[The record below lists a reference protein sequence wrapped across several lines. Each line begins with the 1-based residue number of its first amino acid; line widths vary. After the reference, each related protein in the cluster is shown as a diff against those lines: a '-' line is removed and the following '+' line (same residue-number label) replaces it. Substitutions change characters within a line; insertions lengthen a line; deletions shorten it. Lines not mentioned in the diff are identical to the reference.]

1 MAVLD
6 KIQNGISFL
15 YKLFDIEEKKE
26 VSIIEEAEEKI
37 QLPEEYLERFTLY
50 ALQNKDFLKNREG
63 ELKSLELAYDN
74 WKIVKSPLL
83 VVNDPGEGGTS
94 LLHASTYI
102 YPSAKILETN
112 QSIDSYKKLISILS
126 NVLQIENEFKSL
138 KDLEKQIN
146 LAEENH
152 IVILEN
158 IERLFIRRIKGF
170 DLLEDFLLFL
180 HATKSKIYW
189 IISINKY
196 SFYYLN
202 RVKYFS
208 SHFPSIIHIKPISNE
223 KLKEEILNRN
233 NGYQLVFLKPI
244 KISKK
249 VEKQLKKVTKEE
261 RQVILENVFFKRL
274 FSFSKGNI
282 SKAILYARNSA
293 YNVKD
298 KMVFI
303 KPIEIKVLDDL
314 SLNDLFIL
322 EAIFQHRSLST
333 KELNIVLRNSDRQSR
348 LSIEKLL
355 ERQLIRPTSTI
366 NGKIEYRVNL
376 MFLDILK
383 DLLRE
388 RLNRNFR

>member
-1 MAVLD
+1 MTVLE
-6 KIQNGISFL
+6 KFQNSISFL

-26 VSIIEEAEEKI
+26 ISIIEEAEDKI
-37 QLPEEYLERFTLY
+37 LLPDEYLERFTLY
-50 ALQNKDFLKNREG
+50 AVQSKDYLKNREE
-63 ELKSLELAYDN
+63 ELKSLELAFDN

-94 LLHASTYI
+94 LLHSSTYI
-102 YPSAKILETN
+102 YPTAKILETN
-112 QSIDSYKKLISILS
+112 QAIDSYKKLINLVS
-126 NVLQIENEFKSL
+126 NTLQIDDEFKSL
-138 KDLEKQIN
+138 KDLEKYIN
-146 LAEENH
+146 SLEDNH
-152 IVILEN
+152 VIILEN
-158 IERLFIRRIKGF
+158 IERLFIRRIRGF

-180 HATKSKIYW
+180 HATKTKIYW

-208 SHFPSIIHIKPISNE
+208 SHFPSIIHLKPILDTL
-223 KLKEEILNRN
+223 LKEEILNRN
-233 NGYQLVFLKPI
+233 SGYELVYLKPVN
-244 KISKK
+244 ISKK
-249 VEKQLKKVTKEE
+249 IEKQLKKLSKEE
-261 RQVILENVFFKRL
+261 RQLFLENIFFKRL
-274 FSFSKGNI
+274 FHFSKGNI

-293 YNVKD
+293 YNVKE
-298 KMVFI
+298 KTVFI

-322 EAIFQHRSLST
+322 EAIFQHRSLSI

-366 NGKIEYRVNL
+366 NGKIEYRINL

-388 RLNRNFR
+388 KLNRNFR

>member
-1 MAVLD
+1 MIFLD
-6 KIQNGISFL
+6 KLENGISFL
-15 YKLFDIEEKKE
+15 YKLFDIDKKNE
-26 VSIIEEAEEKI
+26 VSVIAEAEEKV

-50 ALQNKDFLKNREG
+50 PLQNKDFLKNRES
-63 ELKSLELAYDN
+63 ELKSLELAFEN
-74 WKIVKSPLL
+74 WKITNAPLL

-102 YPSAKILETN
+102 YPTAKILETN
-112 QSIDSYKKLISILS
+112 HAVDSYKKLL
-126 NVLQIENEFKSL
+126 VLLTTVLRIDIEFKSL
-138 KDLEKQIN
+138 KDLEKYIN
-146 LAEENH
+146 TSEDNH
-152 IVILEN
+152 IIILEN
-158 IERLFIRRIKGF
+158 IERLFIRRIRGF

-208 SHFPSIIHIKPISNE
+208 SHFSSIIHLKPILE
-223 KLKEEILNRN
+223 EQLKAEIVNRN
-233 NGYQLVFLKPI
+233 DGYQTVFLKPNNL
-244 KISKK
+244 SKK
-249 VEKQLKKVTKEE
+249 LEKQLKKATKEE
-261 RQVILENVFFKRL
+261 RQVILENIFFKKL
-274 FSFSKGNI
+274 ANFSKGNI

-293 YNVKD
+293 YNVKE
-298 KMVFI
+298 KTVFI
-303 KPIEIKVLDDL
+303 KPIKIRVFDDL

-322 EAIFQHRSLST
+322 EAIFQHRSLSI

-355 ERQLIRPTSTI
+355 EKQLIRLTS
-366 NGKIEYRVNL
+366 NLNKRIEYRINL
-376 MFLDILK
+376 MYLDSLK
-383 DLLRE
+383 ELLRE

>member
-6 KIQNGISFL
+6 KIQNSVSFL

-37 QLPEEYLERFTLY
+37 QLPDEYLERFTLY
-50 ALQNKDFLKNREG
+50 ALQNKDFLKSREE
-63 ELKSLELAYDN
+63 ELKSLELAYEN
-74 WKIVKSPLL
+74 WKIVNSPLL

-102 YPSAKILETN
+102 YPTAKILETN
-112 QSIDSYKKLISILS
+112 QTIDSYKKLISILT
-126 NVLQIENEFKSL
+126 NILRIDEDFKSL
-138 KDLEKQIN
+138 KDLEKYIQSSD
-146 LAEENH
+146 ENH
-152 IVILEN
+152 VVILEN
-158 IERLFIRRIKGF
+158 IERLFIRRIRGF

-208 SHFPSIIHIKPISNE
+208 SHFPSIIHLKPIS
-223 KLKEEILNRN
+223 KKQLKEEILNRN
-233 NGYQLVFLKPI
+233 NGYNLVFLKPN
-244 KISKK
+244 KITKK
-249 VEKQLKKVTKEE
+249 FEKQLKKATKEE
-261 RQVILENVFFKRL
+261 RQVLLENLFFKRL
-274 FSFSKGNI
+274 FSFAKGNI

-298 KMVFI
+298 KSVFI
-303 KPIEIKVLDDL
+303 KPIEIKVLEEL
-314 SLNDLFIL
+314 SLNELFIL
-322 EAIFQHRSLST
+322 EAIFQHRSLSI

-355 ERQLIRPTSTI
+355 EKQLIRPTSTV

-388 RLNRNFR
+388 KLNRNFR

>member
-6 KIQNGISFL
+6 KIQNSVSFL

-37 QLPEEYLERFTLY
+37 QLPDEYLERFTLY
-50 ALQNKDFLKNREG
+50 ALQNKDFLKSREE
-63 ELKSLELAYDN
+63 ELKSLELAYEN
-74 WKIVKSPLL
+74 WKIVNSPLL

-102 YPSAKILETN
+102 YPTAKILETN
-112 QSIDSYKKLISILS
+112 QAIDSYKKLISILT
-126 NVLQIENEFKSL
+126 NILRIDEDFKSL
-138 KDLEKQIN
+138 KDLEKYIQSSD
-146 LAEENH
+146 ENH
-152 IVILEN
+152 VVILEN
-158 IERLFIRRIKGF
+158 IERLFIRRIRGF

-208 SHFPSIIHIKPISNE
+208 SHFPSIIHLKPIS
-223 KLKEEILNRN
+223 KQQLKEEILNRN
-233 NGYQLVFLKPI
+233 NGYNLVFLKPN
-244 KISKK
+244 KITKK
-249 VEKQLKKVTKEE
+249 FEKQLKKATKEE
-261 RQVILENVFFKRL
+261 RQVLLENLFFKRL
-274 FSFSKGNI
+274 FSFAKGNI

-293 YNVKD
+293 YNVKE
-298 KMVFI
+298 KAVFI
-303 KPIEIKVLDDL
+303 KPIEIKVLEEL
-314 SLNDLFIL
+314 SLNELFIL
-322 EAIFQHRSLST
+322 EAIFQHRSLSI

-355 ERQLIRPTSTI
+355 EKQLIRPTSTV

-388 RLNRNFR
+388 KLNRNFR

>member
-1 MAVLD
+1 MAFSD
-6 KIQNGISFL
+6 KIQNSISFL

-26 VSIIEEAEEKI
+26 ISIIEEAEEKI

-50 ALQNKDFLKNREG
+50 AIQNKDFLKNRED
-63 ELKSLELAYDN
+63 ELKSLELAFEN

-102 YPSAKILETN
+102 YPAAKILETN
-112 QSIDSYKKLISILS
+112 QAIDSYKKLISLIT
-126 NVLQIENEFKSL
+126 NVLRIEDEFKSL
-138 KDLEKQIN
+138 KDLEKYIN
-146 LAEENH
+146 NTDEDY
-152 IVILEN
+152 IIILEN
-158 IERLFIRRIKGF
+158 IERLFIRRIRGF

-208 SHFPSIIHIKPISNE
+208 SHFPSIIHLKPILDE
-223 KLKEEILNRN
+223 QLEQEILSRN
-233 NGYQLVFLKPI
+233 DGYNMVFLKPN
-244 KISKK
+244 KLTKK
-249 VEKQLKKVTKEE
+249 VEKQLKKETKEE
-261 RQVILENVFFKRL
+261 RQKHLERIFFKRMYN
-274 FSFSKGNI
+274 FSKGNI
-282 SKAILYARNSA
+282 TKAILFARNSA

-298 KMVFI
+298 KTVFV
-303 KPIEIKVLDDL
+303 KPIEIKAIEDL
-314 SLNDLFIL
+314 SLNELFIL
-322 EAIFQHRSLST
+322 EAIFQHRSLT
-333 KELNIVLRNSDRQSR
+333 IKELNIVLRNSDRQSR

-355 ERQLIRPTSTI
+355 EKQLIRTTSTKT
-366 NGKIEYRVNL
+366 GRIEYRVNL
-376 MFLDILK
+376 IFLDVLK
-383 DLLRE
+383 ELLRE

>member
-6 KIQNGISFL
+6 KIQNSVSFL

-37 QLPEEYLERFTLY
+37 QLPDEYLERFTLY
-50 ALQNKDFLKNREG
+50 ALQNKDFLKSREE
-63 ELKSLELAYDN
+63 ELKSLELAYEN
-74 WKIVKSPLL
+74 WKIVNSPLL

-102 YPSAKILETN
+102 YPTAKILETN
-112 QSIDSYKKLISILS
+112 QTIDSYKKLISILT
-126 NVLQIENEFKSL
+126 NILRIDEDFKSL
-138 KDLEKQIN
+138 KDLEKYIQSSD
-146 LAEENH
+146 ENH
-152 IVILEN
+152 VVILEN
-158 IERLFIRRIKGF
+158 IERLFIRRIRGF

-208 SHFPSIIHIKPISNE
+208 SHFPSIIHLKPIS
-223 KLKEEILNRN
+223 KQQLKEEILNRN
-233 NGYQLVFLKPI
+233 NGYNLVFLKPN
-244 KISKK
+244 KITKK
-249 VEKQLKKVTKEE
+249 FEKQLKKATKEE
-261 RQVILENVFFKRL
+261 RQVLLENLFFKRL
-274 FSFSKGNI
+274 FSFAKGNI

-298 KMVFI
+298 KSVFI
-303 KPIEIKVLDDL
+303 KPIEIKVLEEL
-314 SLNDLFIL
+314 SLNELFIL
-322 EAIFQHRSLST
+322 EAIFQHRSLSI

-355 ERQLIRPTSTI
+355 EKQLIRPTSTV

-388 RLNRNFR
+388 KLNRNFR